1 MILYNV
7 TVSIDESI
15 HIEWLEWMKSKHIPD
30 VMETG
35 CFREARI
42 SRVHGE
48 EEGGFTFAITYVSP
62 SQEVLDVYQQKHAP
76 SLQQE
81 HNEKFSGKVAA
92 FRTLLTILEEFKA

>member
-48 EEGGFTFAITYVSP
+48 EEGGFTFAITYVCP
-62 SQEVLDVYQQKHAP
+62 SQEIFDDYQNKHARA
-76 SLQQE
+76 LQQD
-81 HNEKFSGKVAA
+81 HNALYGSKTAA
-92 FRTLLTILEEFKA
+92 FRTMLTILEEFKV